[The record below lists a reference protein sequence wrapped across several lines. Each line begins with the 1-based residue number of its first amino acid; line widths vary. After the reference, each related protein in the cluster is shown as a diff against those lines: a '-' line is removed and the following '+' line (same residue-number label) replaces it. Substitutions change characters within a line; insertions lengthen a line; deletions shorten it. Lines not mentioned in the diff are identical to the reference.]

1 MSGPTALSRLNLDKQ
16 FETFARAGICLDGS
30 KSRQPIQYIL
40 NASTGGNNYR
50 ERSQL
55 LDRKY
60 LQTKQ

>member
-40 NASTGGNNYR
+40 NASTGENNYR
-50 ERSQL
+50 VKISIIR
-55 LDRKY
+55 
-60 LQTKQ
+60 